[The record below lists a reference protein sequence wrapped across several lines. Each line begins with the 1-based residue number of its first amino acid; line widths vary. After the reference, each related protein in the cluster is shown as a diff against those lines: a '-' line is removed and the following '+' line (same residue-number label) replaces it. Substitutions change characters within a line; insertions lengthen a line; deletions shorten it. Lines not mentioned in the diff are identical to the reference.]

1 MTLLR
6 LSQEMQFGYKN
17 RSIADKGLIIIPDM
31 SFEYIYKYMI
41 FPANVFKILLPTCQL
56 NNEYYRMTQLVAMP
70 VPATPSVI
78 VITRHA
84 DDAR

>member
-41 FPANVFKILLPTCQL
+41 FPANVFQ
-56 NNEYYRMTQLVAMP
+56 N
-70 VPATPSVI
+70 PASNLSI
-78 VITRHA
+78 E
-84 DDAR
+84 